1 MASIEISKR
10 LIAINTA
17 SSAISLIVNVS
28 ILLWLQQY
36 LLRHIP
42 PEEYSLIPVI
52 ISIMAFAPLLSTVLT
67 GGMARYMTVAYARG
81 DEEEVTRIC
90 SSMFPLLLLAGVTL
104 FLLGLLLAWNID
116 DFLVIEPEYRSDAQI
131 MLLLMVFSTSLR
143 LPIAAFNSGFMV
155 RQKLVWSDL
164 IDIGCQFLRVGLLLV
179 LLFEVST
186 RALWVTVALVV
197 SELVGMSI
205 TTPISMKLVPAQRF
219 RFSMFRAALSKE
231 ITKFG
236 GWWLVGS
243 LSDVLKRAMDPLI
256 LNRFATAVDVTMY
269 YVADMGP
276 RLLTQVLTPITRPFF
291 PILGAMYATEDFIK
305 LRNTYTRTARYH
317 TWVVM
322 TVAVPAIIFSTQ
334 IMHLY
339 LDGKYDAAGGVMG
352 LLLIVSILSAMNAL
366 GSAVALAAG
375 DMKGLSLRVLV
386 VQSVNLLFTVFF
398 VIYMQKGAYGSAY
411 ATLLAFILIE
421 VTLKWPFCWKIAH
434 TKFSDWFGEVFQPT
448 IYTAIPSVIFCLLC
462 LNFYP
467 PDSWFILIFFSAIS
481 AMLYILT
488 IMMIGIRQQDKIDIY
503 KFSQKAPNILKPIL
517 IYLSR
522 GHGSD
527 DSRQQQK

>member
-1 MASIEISKR
+1 MSSIEISKR
-10 LIAINTA
+10 LIVINST
-17 SSAISLIVNVS
+17 SSAISLIVNVTV
-28 ILLWLQQY
+28 LLWLQQY

-52 ISIMAFAPLLSTVLT
+52 LSIMAFAPLMTTVLT

-90 SSMFPLLLLAGVTL
+90 SSMFPVLLLAGTAL
-104 FLLGLLLAWNID
+104 FLLGLMLAWNID
-116 DFLVIEPEYRSDAQI
+116 SFLVIDPKYRFDAQI
-131 MLLLMVFSTSLR
+131 MLVLMVFSTSLR
-143 LPIAAFNSGFMV
+143 LPITAFNSGFMV

-186 RALWVTVALVV
+186 RALWVTVALVI

-219 RFSMFRAALSKE
+219 RFKMFKATLATE

-243 LSDVLKRAMDPLI
+243 LSSMLKRSMDPLI
-256 LNRFATAVDVTMY
+256 LNRFATAVDVTMF

-276 RLLTQVLTPITRPFF
+276 RLLTQVLTPITRPFY
-291 PILGAMYATEDFIK
+291 PILGAMYATQDFIK

-322 TVAVPAIIFSTQ
+322 MIAVPAITFSTHV
-334 IMHLY
+334 MHLY
-339 LDGKYDAAGGVMG
+339 LDGKYDEAGGVMAI
-352 LLLIVSILSAMNAL
+352 LLLASVLAAMNAL

-375 DMKGLSLRVLV
+375 NMKGLSLRVIV
-386 VQSVNLLFTVFF
+386 VQSVNLMLTALF
-398 VIYMQKGAYGSAY
+398 VIYLQKGAYGSAY
-411 ATLLAFILIE
+411 ATLLASIFVE
-421 VTLKWPFCWKIAH
+421 VTLKWPFCWKVAH
-434 TKFSDWFGEVFQPT
+434 TRFEDWFKEVFQPT
-448 IYTAIPSVIFCLLC
+448 IYTAIPSVIFCLFC
-462 LNFYP
+462 LKLNP
-467 PDSWFILIFFSAIS
+467 PDTWFMLITFSAIS
-481 AMLYILT
+481 AILYIVT
-488 IMMIGIRQQDKIDIY
+488 IIMIGIRQQDKIDIY
-503 KFSQKAPNILKPIL
+503 KFSHKAPPFLKPIL

-522 GHGSD
+522 GHGSEKN
-527 DSRQQQK
+527 S

>member
-10 LIAINTA
+10 LIAVNSA

-36 LLRHIP
+36 LLKHIP

-52 ISIMAFAPLLSTVLT
+52 LSIMAFAPLLSTVLT

-90 SSMFPLLLLAGVTL
+90 SSMFPLLLMAGVFL
-104 FLLGLLLAWNID
+104 FLLGLILAWNID
-116 DFLVIEPEYRSDAQI
+116 SFLVIDPKYRFDAQI
-131 MLLLMVFSTSLR
+131 MLILMVFSTSLR
-143 LPIAAFNSGFMV
+143 LPITAFNSGFMV

-164 IDIGCQFLRVGLLLV
+164 IDIGCQFLRVGLLLI

-205 TTPISMKLVPAQRF
+205 TTPISMRLVPAQRF
-219 RFSMFRAALSKE
+219 RFDMFKAALAKE

-236 GWWLVGS
+236 GWWLLGS
-243 LSDVLKRAMDPLI
+243 LSSVLKRAMDPLI
-256 LNRFATAVDVTMY
+256 LNRFATAVDVTIY
-269 YVADMGP
+269 YIADMGP
-276 RLLTQVLTPITRPFF
+276 RLLLQVLTPISRPFF

-322 TVAVPAIIFSTQ
+322 MIAVPAIIFSTQ
-334 IMHLY
+334 VMHLY
-339 LDGKYDAAGGVMG
+339 LDGKYDEAGGVMAI
-352 LLLIVSILSAMNAL
+352 LLVVSILSAMNAL
-366 GSAVALAAG
+366 GTAVALAAG
-375 DMKGLSLRVLV
+375 DMKGLSLRGLV
-386 VQSVNLLFTVFF
+386 VQLINLMLTVLF
-398 VIYMQKGAYGSAY
+398 VIYLQKGAYGSAY
-411 ATLLAFILIE
+411 ATLAAFILVEI
-421 VTLKWPFCWKIAH
+421 TLKWPFCWRIAH
-434 TKFSDWFGEVFQPT
+434 TRFEDWFKEVFQPT
-448 IYTAIPSVIFCLLC
+448 IYTAIPSVIFCLFC
-462 LNFYP
+462 LKLNP
-467 PDSWFILIFFSAIS
+467 PDTWFMLITFSAIS
-481 AMLYILT
+481 AILYIVT
-488 IMMIGIRQQDKIDIY
+488 IMMIGIRQQDKIDIH
-503 KFSQKAPNILKPIL
+503 KFSHKAPPFLKPIL

-522 GHGSD
+522 GHGSEKN
-527 DSRQQQK
+527 S

>member
-10 LIAINTA
+10 LIAINTT

-42 PEEYSLIPVI
+42 PEEYSLIPII
-52 ISIMAFAPLLSTVLT
+52 ISIMAFAPLLSNVLT

-90 SSMFPLLLLAGVTL
+90 SSMFPLLLIAGLIL
-104 FLLGLLLAWNID
+104 FLSGLMLALNID
-116 DFLVIEPEYRSDAQI
+116 SVLVIDPEYRFDAQI
-131 MLLLMVFSTSLR
+131 MLILMVFSTSLR
-143 LPIAAFNSGFMV
+143 LPITAFNSGFMV

-164 IDIGCQFLRVGLLLV
+164 IDIGCQFLRVGLLLF

-186 RALWVTVALVV
+186 RALWVTLALVI

-219 RFSMFRAALSKE
+219 KFNMFQAALAKE
-231 ITKFG
+231 ISKFG
-236 GWWLVGS
+236 GWWLIGS

-276 RLLTQVLTPITRPFF
+276 RLLTQVLTPITRPFY
-291 PILGAMYATEDFIK
+291 PILGAMYATKDFIK

-322 TVAVPAIIFSTQ
+322 MIAVPAIIFSTQ
-334 IMHLY
+334 LMHLY
-339 LDGKYDAAGGVMG
+339 LHGKYDKAGGVMAI
-352 LLLIVSILSAMNAL
+352 LLVVSVLGAMNAL

-375 DMKGLSLRVLV
+375 NMKGLSLRVIV
-386 VQSVNLLFTVFF
+386 VQLVNLILTVLF
-398 VIYMQKGAYGSAY
+398 VIYLHKGAYGSAY
-411 ATLLAFILIE
+411 ATLAAFVLVEI
-421 VTLKWPFCWKIAH
+421 TLKWPFCWKIAH
-434 TKFSDWFGEVFQPT
+434 TRFEDWFKEVFQPT
-448 IYTAIPSVIFCLLC
+448 IYTAIPSIILCLLF
-462 LNFYP
+462 LKFNP
-467 PDSWFILIFFSAIS
+467 PETWFMLILYSAMSAI
-481 AMLYILT
+481 LYILVV
-488 IMMIGIRQQDKIDIY
+488 MIFGVRQQDKIDI
-503 KFSQKAPNILKPIL
+503 FMLSHKAPYFLKSVL
-517 IYLSR
+517 IHLSR
-522 GHGSD
+522 GHGLD
-527 DSRQQQK
+527 KNR

>member
-1 MASIEISKR
+1 MASIEISKK
-10 LIAINTA
+10 LIAVNSV

-36 LLRHIP
+36 LLKHIP

-52 ISIMAFAPLLSTVLT
+52 LSIMAFAPLLSTVLT
-67 GGMARYMTVAYARG
+67 GGMARYMTIAYARG

-90 SSMFPLLLLAGVTL
+90 SSMFPLLMMAGVSL
-104 FLLGLLLAWNID
+104 FLLGLILAWNID
-116 DFLVIEPEYRSDAQI
+116 SFLVIDPQYRFDAQI
-131 MLLLMVFSTSLR
+131 MLILMVFSTSLR
-143 LPIAAFNSGFMV
+143 LPITAFSSGFMV

-164 IDIGCQFLRVGLLLV
+164 IDIGCQFLRVGLLLI

-186 RALWVTVALVV
+186 RALWVTVALVI

-205 TTPISMKLVPAQRF
+205 TTPISMRLVPAQRF
-219 RFSMFRAALSKE
+219 RFKMFKGALAKE

-236 GWWLVGS
+236 GWWLIGS
-243 LSDVLKRAMDPLI
+243 LSSVLKRAMDPLI
-256 LNRFATAVDVTMY
+256 LNRFATAVDVTMF

-276 RLLTQVLTPITRPFF
+276 RLLTQILTPISRPFF

-322 TVAVPAIIFSTQ
+322 MIAVPAIIFSTH

-339 LDGKYDAAGGVMG
+339 LDGKYDEAGGVMAI
-352 LLLIVSILSAMNAL
+352 LLIVSVLSAMNAL
-366 GSAVALAAG
+366 GTAIALAAG
-375 DMKGLSLRVLV
+375 NMKGLSLRGLLV
-386 VQSVNLLFTVFF
+386 QFVNLIFTALF
-398 VIYMQKGAYGSAY
+398 VIYLQKGAYGSAY
-411 ATLLAFILIE
+411 ATLTAFILVE

-434 TKFSDWFGEVFQPT
+434 TSFSDWFKEVFQPT
-448 IYTAIPSVIFCLLC
+448 VYTALPSVIFCLVC
-462 LNFYP
+462 LQMNP
-467 PDSWFILIFFSAIS
+467 PDTWFILILYSAFSAV
-481 AMLYILT
+481 LYILT
-488 IMMIGIRQQDKIDIY
+488 VMISGVRQQDKIDIY
-503 KFSQKAPNILKPIL
+503 KFSHKAPPFLKPIL

-527 DSRQQQK
+527 NRSN

>member
-1 MASIEISKR
+1 MSTIELSKK
-10 LIAINTA
+10 LIVINST
-17 SSAISLIVNVS
+17 SSAISLVVNVTV
-28 ILLWLQQY
+28 LLWLQQY

-42 PEEYSLIPVI
+42 PEEYSLIPIVL
-52 ISIMAFAPLLSTVLT
+52 SVMAFAPLITTVLT

-90 SSMFPLLLLAGVTL
+90 SSMFPLLLMAGVAL
-104 FLLGLLLAWNID
+104 FILGLILAWNID
-116 DFLVIEPEYRSDAQI
+116 SVLVIDPKYRFDAQI
-131 MLLLMVFSTSLR
+131 MLILMVFSTSLR
-143 LPIAAFNSGFMV
+143 LPITAFNSGFMV

-186 RALWVTVALVV
+186 RALWVTVALVI

-219 RFSMFRAALSKE
+219 RFKMFKAALAKE
-231 ITKFG
+231 ISKFG

-243 LSDVLKRAMDPLI
+243 LSDVLKRSMDPLI
-256 LNRFATAVDVTMY
+256 LNRFATAVDVTIF

-276 RLLTQVLTPITRPFF
+276 RLLTQVLTPITRPFY
-291 PILGAMYATEDFIK
+291 PILGAMYATQDFIK

-322 TVAVPAIIFSTQ
+322 MIAVPAMIFSTQ
-334 IMHLY
+334 LMHLY
-339 LDGKYDAAGGVMG
+339 LDGKYDEAGGVMAI
-352 LLLIVSILSAMNAL
+352 LLVVSVLAAMNAL

-375 DMKGLSLRVLV
+375 DMKGLSLRVIV
-386 VQSVNLLFTVFF
+386 VQSVNLILTVLF
-398 VIYMQKGAYGSAY
+398 VIYLQKGAYGSAY
-411 ATLLAFILIE
+411 ATLTAFIFVE

-434 TKFSDWFGEVFQPT
+434 TSFEDWFKEVFQPT
-448 IYTAIPSVIFCLLC
+448 IYTAIPSVILCFLC
-462 LNFYP
+462 LKFSP
-467 PDSWFILIFFSAIS
+467 PDSWIKLIVYSIFSAI
-481 AMLYILT
+481 LYVIT
-488 IMMIGIRQQDKIDIY
+488 IVIIGIRQQDKIDIY
-503 KFSQKAPNILKPIL
+503 KFSHKAPHFLKPVL

-527 DSRQQQK
+527 KNSQH